1 MRRLAWMLAL
11 LPLVLTGCATSA
23 LWGNRDFREPA
34 KPPELELFQS
44 ADTTHVLVLYD
55 ETSDTSERI
64 SRRAYWLRL
73 GEKTKPNPYRPF
85 FVPPQQSQGLLP
97 LAVFESAT
105 TNLPW
110 PTKLCA
116 VASTND
122 IAFTLFSEGRSPA
135 TYRLP
140 VYQDPAGRSKRIL
153 LTPLAVAADAT
164 IVGGYIFLWWWSEG
178 NLNDVH

>member
-1 MRRLAWMLAL
+1 MLAL

-23 LWGNRDFREPA
+23 LWGNGDFREPR
-34 KPPELELFQS
+34 KPPGLALFQS
-44 ADTTHVLVLYD
+44 ADATRVLVLYD

-73 GEKTKPNPYRPF
+73 GEKTKPNPHRPF
-85 FVPPQQSQGLLP
+85 FVPIEQSQGLLP
-97 LAVFESAT
+97 LEFFESAT
-105 TNLPW
+105 NPPW
-110 PTKLCA
+110 PTRLCA

>member
-1 MRRLAWMLAL
+1 MLAL

-34 KPPELELFQS
+34 KPPELALFQS
-44 ADTTHVLVLYD
+44 ADTTRVLVLYD
-55 ETSDTSERI
+55 ETSDTSEHI
-64 SRRAYWLRL
+64 SRRAYWLGL
-73 GEKTKPNPYRPF
+73 EEKPRRNPHRPF
-85 FVPPQQSQGLLP
+85 FVPVEQSQGLLP
-97 LAVFESAT
+97 LAAVESTPAGS
-105 TNLPW
+105 PW
-110 PTKLCA
+110 PNKLCV

-122 IAFTLFSEGRSPA
+122 IAFTLISEGRSPV

-140 VYQDPAGRSKRIL
+140 VYQDPAGRFKRIL

-178 NLNDVH
+178 NLSDVH